1 MPVANILVTVSVQL
15 IINPRSLKGTLL
27 IILKTNWASHLKAIV
42 RKCFNFKKAL
52 FYQFGNKVDIGVA
65 ATSALDKSKVPL
77 GDKINCRKNASSL

>member
-1 MPVANILVTVSVQL
+1 MTVSVQL
-15 IINPRSLKGTLL
+15 VINPLSLKGTVL

-52 FYQFGNKVDIGVA
+52 FYQFGNKVDIDVA

>member
-1 MPVANILVTVSVQL
+1 MTVSVQL
-15 IINPRSLKGTLL
+15 VINPLSLKGTVL
-27 IILKTNWASHLKAIV
+27 ILKTNWASHLKAIV